1 MKLIYFYLGLLLL
14 GSIIFISLSPQKVH
28 LQEEEEIAQL
38 EFENFKIYEI
48 SNEGL
53 SKTLEGEKGEKYK
66 ERYVVE
72 MAEMRQRGISFVETL
87 NSNMAI
93 YDTDELFLYGDVIY
107 QRGDGLQF
115 FSDNL
120 TYENKNAFMY
130 VNGAFTL
137 EQNGSIINGFELEY
151 EKNNGKIRALNIDSY
166 ILTDNLEKK

>member
-93 YDTDELFLYGDVIY
+93 YDTDELFFVWGCYLPTWGWLTVF
-107 QRGDGLQF
+107 QRQ
-115 FSDNL
+115 SNL
-120 TYENKNAFMY
+120 
-130 VNGAFTL
+130 
-137 EQNGSIINGFELEY
+137 
-151 EKNNGKIRALNIDSY
+151 
-166 ILTDNLEKK
+166 